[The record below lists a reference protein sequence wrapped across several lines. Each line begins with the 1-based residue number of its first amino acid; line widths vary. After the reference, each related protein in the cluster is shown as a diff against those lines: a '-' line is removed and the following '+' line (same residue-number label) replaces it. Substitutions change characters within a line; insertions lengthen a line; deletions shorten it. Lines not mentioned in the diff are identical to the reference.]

1 MYFLP
6 INDTMWSLR
15 LLIKGIRPK
24 VAFNSLV
31 SRLEFGKI
39 NFAALRCSPSRASEL
54 TFPHP
59 CQANQYSK
67 IGKIIVL
74 QRRSAAAM
82 GIEILRRLRTP
93 LDLLT
98 TRLIWFLK
106 LKCLSIMI
114 PRYLKESDSIKVR
127 RSSTG

>member
-1 MYFLP
+1 M
-6 INDTMWSLR
+6 
-15 LLIKGIRPK
+15 
-24 VAFNSLV
+24 
-31 SRLEFGKI
+31 
-39 NFAALRCSPSRASEL
+39 
-54 TFPHP
+54 
-59 CQANQYSK
+59 
-67 IGKIIVL
+67 IVL

-114 PRYLKESDSIKVR
+114 PGYLKESDSIKVR